1 MLSSILSMPYCSP
14 PRHLFATVLLADSG
28 RTGSLCSPW
37 PHYMSPL
44 IFCQGS
50 LCGWYVLD
58 RPTFPWEQVLPS
70 SIDTVQLTLS
80 YIKTTDLLSS
90 STTFH
95 GTIMSLSAWA
105 KKALVASGIFF
116 SMYPKLTL
124 PAKKDETYASKGMKH
139 CQHLGV
145 SYTKSCCN
153 FMHCGV
159 AGVLL
164 SCNET
169 RISSAGMLL
178 RLEISRATTPVSEV
192 LTITPLWPHW
202 AAPEPYKT
210 QAGRV
215 KGCSYPLEE
224 APSLLSP

>member
-1 MLSSILSMPYCSP
+1 MLSSILYMPYCSP

-105 KKALVASGIFF
+105 KEALVASVKFF
-116 SMYPKLTL
+116 QCIPSWLYLQRRMRHMPVKAWNTANTL
-124 PAKKDETYASKGMKH
+124 EFCTPSPAAI
-139 CQHLGV
+139 
-145 SYTKSCCN
+145 SCT
-153 FMHCGV
+153 V
-159 AGVLL
+159 V
-164 SCNET
+164 
-169 RISSAGMLL
+169 
-178 RLEISRATTPVSEV
+178 
-192 LTITPLWPHW
+192 
-202 AAPEPYKT
+202 
-210 QAGRV
+210 
-215 KGCSYPLEE
+215 
-224 APSLLSP
+224 